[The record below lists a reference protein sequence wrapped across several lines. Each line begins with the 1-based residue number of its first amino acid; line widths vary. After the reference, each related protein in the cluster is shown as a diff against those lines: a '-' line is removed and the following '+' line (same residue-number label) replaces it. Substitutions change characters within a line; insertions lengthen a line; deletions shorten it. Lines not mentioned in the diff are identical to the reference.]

1 MITMFKCTKIKPKKT
16 TNGNCDGLIFVMCS
30 NTMIEII
37 EMLRVQIT
45 CSNGNGLV
53 TMWNTRHKDKL

>member
-1 MITMFKCTKIKPKKT
+1 
-16 TNGNCDGLIFVMCS
+16 
-30 NTMIEII
+30 MIEII